1 VTADEQAG
9 AGHVAEAAVSHRQMA
24 AGNYA
29 RGCHAATMAGRLA
42 GKPGAAVPSPIARP
56 AEEAMNEDVER
67 FLEECRADAFF
78 QNNPNAVDRIEDLLA
93 KFYHEADESP
103 AWQELWDC
111 IREIIT
117 GKAPLVER
125 FEELLRFLKKTFG

>member
-1 VTADEQAG
+1 
-9 AGHVAEAAVSHRQMA
+9 MA

-67 FLEECRADAFF
+67 FLEECRTDPFF
-78 QNNPNAVDRIEDLLA
+78 QNNPNGVDRIEDLLLTR
-93 KFYHEADESP
+93 FYHEADESP
-103 AWQELWDC
+103 AWQELWDR

-117 GKAPLVER
+117 RKAPLVER
-125 FEELLRFLKKTFG
+125 FEELLLFLKKTFG